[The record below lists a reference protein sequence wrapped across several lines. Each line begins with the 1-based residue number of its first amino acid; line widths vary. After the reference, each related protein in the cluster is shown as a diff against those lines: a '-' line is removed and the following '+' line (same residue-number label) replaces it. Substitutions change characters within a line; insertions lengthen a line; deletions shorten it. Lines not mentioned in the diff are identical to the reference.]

1 MRPGARRT
9 LSDRRAPG
17 NAERLRRLQDV
28 DAARKAHRI
37 RADVVR
43 VALSNEAGHIAPSLS
58 CIDILAALYY
68 CVMNM
73 TADPE
78 WEGRDRLIFSKAHG
92 CYGVYAILAGLGYL
106 GRGDWEGFY
115 RGSSLC
121 GCIERNVRSGIEAS
135 CGSLGHGLPLAV
147 GTAFGARLRRK
158 TYRVYCIVGDG
169 EMQEGSNWEAIQFAV
184 RHRLTNLTVIVD
196 ANGLQAMDF
205 IGSVMGRNN
214 QGLGLA
220 DKLSAFGMHVATC
233 DGHSIRQIS
242 SITQAWAAA
251 YDSINRPQ
259 ALIAET
265 VKGYGLLCM
274 ENIPKFHFRLP
285 TDVEMDM
292 GNRYEQRHT

>member
-1 MRPGARRT
+1 LKPRARRALPDT
-9 LSDRRAPG
+9 RASGNTGRLPRLG
-17 NAERLRRLQDV
+17 NA

-43 VALSNEAGHIAPSLS
+43 IALRNEAGHIAPSLS

-68 CVMNM
+68 CVMNIA
-73 TADPE
+73 ADPE

-92 CYGVYAILAGLGYL
+92 CYGVYAILAELGYL
-106 GRGDWEGFY
+106 GRCEWEGFY

-121 GCIERNVRSGIEAS
+121 GCIERSAKNGIEAS

-158 TYRVYCIVGDG
+158 TYHVYCIVGDG

-184 RHRLTNLTVIVD
+184 RHRLANLTVIVD

-205 IGSVMGRNN
+205 ISNVMGGDNH
-214 QGLGLA
+214 GLGLA
-220 DKLSAFGMHVATC
+220 DKLSAFGMHTATC

-251 YDSINRPQ
+251 QDSIRRPQ

-274 ENIPKFHFRLP
+274 ENTPKFHFRLP
-285 TDVEMDM
+285 TGAEMDM
-292 GNRYEQRHT
+292 GNRYERRHT